1 MESKKVDGYSKQYG
15 LSSLIENI
23 KSQKPK
29 NTYYLFE
36 KEYASTVYSLIKF
49 GFDKGYLSKAV
60 DIQVSFFYENEDVVA
75 FKVEGKDI
83 LKYNGE
89 VRFFDKDKEKLKEI
103 LKELKIEEVAEEDRM
118 IWLCAI

>member
-1 MESKKVDGYSKQYG
+1 METKQVDGYSKQYG
-15 LSSLIENI
+15 LSSLLENI
-23 KSQKPK
+23 KALKPK
-29 NTYYLFE
+29 STYYLFE
-36 KEYASTVYSLIKF
+36 KDYANTVYSLIKF
-49 GFDKGYLSKAV
+49 GFEKGYLSKAV
-60 DIQVSFFYENEDVVA
+60 DIEVSFFYKNEDVVA

-89 VRFFDKDKEKLKEI
+89 VKFFHKDEEKLRKT